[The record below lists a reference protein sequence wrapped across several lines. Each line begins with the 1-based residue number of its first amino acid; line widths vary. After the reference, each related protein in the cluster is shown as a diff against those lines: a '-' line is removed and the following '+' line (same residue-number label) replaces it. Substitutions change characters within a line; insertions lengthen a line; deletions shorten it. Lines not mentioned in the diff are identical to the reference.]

1 MAFYLYDSYASSR
14 ICSPCLFFHLH
25 IKKWHIHHKHIS
37 VHMYT
42 ITSFLLNMM
51 VNICLTLQEALFGL
65 QIMLIWPSLSV
76 SVHISAYISNNPS
89 PYYQGQE
96 FSSITEHYA
105 GISITSESILFCIT
119 NEICM
124 VPAIWD
130 AMF

>member
-1 MAFYLYDSYASSR
+1 MAHPSQTYFGTYVYYYF
-14 ICSPCLFFHLH
+14 LFA
-25 IKKWHIHHKHIS
+25 KHDG
-37 VHMYT
+37 
-42 ITSFLLNMM
+42 
-51 VNICLTLQEALFGL
+51 NICLTLQEALFGL